1 MRQIIDLTQASQE
14 GAARALALAGEF
26 VLGESNRI
34 IPLEEGTL
42 ESTGGVGVDEANLQ
56 ANVSYTSVYAA
67 RQHEELTWRHDPGRE
82 AKFLEKAAE
91 RNQQQVGQIIA
102 QALREAL

>member
-1 MRQIIDLTQASQE
+1 MRVFIDLTQAAHD
-14 GAARALALAGEF
+14 GAARGLVLAGEF

-42 ESTGGVGVDEANLQ
+42 EASGGVGVDEANLQ
-56 ANVSYTSVYAA
+56 ANVSYTSVYAP
-67 RQHEELTWRHDPGRE
+67 RQHEELTWRHDAGRE

-102 QALREAL
+102 QAMREEL